1 MKNIPQFLIAAPTS
15 GAGKTTMSRGLMALL
30 VSMGKTVQPYK
41 CGPDYIDTKY
51 HTAVCGRSS
60 VNLDTFM
67 ASEEHVRELYARYA
81 KDADA
86 LVVEGM
92 MGMYDG
98 YERDKGSSAEIA
110 RLLDIP
116 VVLVVDAK
124 SAAYSMAPLLKGF
137 MTFRDDVQ
145 IAGVIFNKVGSARH
159 YSMLQEVCEELGL
172 TCFGYVPK
180 QKELEQNSRYLGLD
194 FSEMGGDDSLNL
206 LVKTLKQHIDVKLL
220 LKRVMRPV
228 PKRQR
233 RGVRKAGDWNILVAN
248 NEESF
253 SFLYKE
259 HLDILRTLGKVKMF
273 NPELNKP
280 LPKKVDLV
288 YLPGGYP
295 EKHAERLSKA
305 EKTLNSLRDYV
316 EAGGRVLAECGGLIY
331 LSLGLVYDSSPTT
344 FGVCPLAGIFNVY
357 ISMRKA
363 DRKLSLGYRQLE
375 YNGQLL
381 KGHEFHYTQYMQSEG
396 GDMLMPPSVAKVYD
410 ARGNLTKTPV
420 FRYKNVIA
428 SYTHLYWGEVDV
440 KRLFEH

>member
-15 GAGKTTMSRGLMALL
+15 GAGKTTVSRGLMALL

-51 HTAVCGRSS
+51 HTKVCGRSS

-67 ASEEHVRELYARYA
+67 ASEEHVREIYARYA

-159 YSMLQEVCEELGL
+159 YAMLQEVCDDLGL
-172 TCFGYVPK
+172 TCFGYLPK
-180 QKELEQNSRYLGLD
+180 QKELEQGSRYLGLD
-194 FSEMGGDDSLNL
+194 FSQAEGKEVLNQ
-206 LVKTLKQHIDVKLL
+206 LVNTLKQHVDTKLL
-220 LKRVMRPV
+220 LKRVMRPM
-228 PKRQR
+228 PKRVR
-233 RGVRKAGDWNILVAN
+233 KGVRKVGKWNILVAN

-253 SFLYKE
+253 SFIYKE
-259 HLDILRTLGKVKMF
+259 HLDILRSLGKVRTF

-280 LPKKVDLV
+280 LPKNIDLI

-305 EKTLNSLRDYV
+305 QKTLDSLRDYV
-316 EAGGRVLAECGGLIY
+316 EAGGKVLAECGGLIY
-331 LSLGLVYDSSPTT
+331 LSQGVVYDSSPTT
-344 FGVCPLAGIFNVY
+344 FGIYPLAGIFNVY
-357 ISMRKA
+357 ISMRRV

-375 YNGQLL
+375 YKGQTL
-381 KGHEFHYTQYMQSEG
+381 KGHEFHYTQYMKQEG
-396 GDMLMPPSVAKVYD
+396 GDLLMPPSVAKVYD
-410 ARGNLTKTPV
+410 ARGKLTPTPV

-428 SYTHLYWGEVDV
+428 SYTHLYWGEADITQ
-440 KRLFEH
+440 LFI